1 VWELVRALEDDER
14 AERAFLALG
23 GAGVVTWFATLL
35 IAQSLLPAATIASVV
50 AVVCGLVGW
59 RGAKQG
65 DPREAS
71 NVVAVVLAVALA
83 ACWLY
88 LSLELLFRLV

>member
-14 AERAFLALG
+14 AERAFLALAG
-23 GAGVVTWFATLL
+23 TGVVTWYATLL
-35 IAQSLLPAATIASVV
+35 VAQSLLPAATIAALV

-71 NVVAVVLAVALA
+71 NVIAVVLAVALG

-88 LSLELLFRLV
+88 LFFELLFRIL